1 MELLTPDSGL
11 SLWGLILGTYLSL
24 YLLSVWLVWK
34 ERSLSPLLK
43 VALSIVL
50 FVTPFIGPVLYIAL
64 SCVVSMLHKPAS
76 R

>member
-1 MELLTPDSGL
+1 MELLTPASGL

-24 YLLSVWLVWK
+24 YLISVWLVWK

-64 SCVVSMLHKPAS
+64 SCVVSMLHKSAS